1 MGKHIIY
8 YLGYF
13 WILILLSSCAN
24 KKDIVDPEQPSIT
37 ELDATGLVYTSP
49 SFIFW
54 DKDITLQF
62 DFSKGNGALKGS
74 SADLY
79 LHAGLIANSGGDWQ
93 HVPTDWNRNDNA
105 YKLQFV
111 STGKYRFTF
120 NPATFFKRSNGTG
133 FGQIALLV
141 RNADGSLVQRNRDG
155 SDLFLPLAGE
165 HGAIRFLSPVAQPT
179 SPLLAE
185 DNYRVGDLLTVK
197 VQGSQAGTMTL
208 WDNGVQIALEDNVSL
223 LEKKLSLQIDGLH
236 EIEARLESNGK
247 VVSSKMQLLAQAKP
261 AIAALPA
268 GINPNGVTIDR
279 TKKQVSFALTAP
291 LKKNVYLLGD
301 FNGYK
306 ATSAY
311 AMSQTADGK
320 TWWITLSDLDFT
332 KPYTYQFLID
342 GQQYIADPYAELV
355 LDPQNDAALGTN
367 IANLP
372 AYPQGGRGI
381 VAVLDLVA
389 KPYPWKVSS
398 FVKPAAGDLLIY
410 ELLVR
415 DFVKQHQYATL
426 KDSLSYLK
434 RLGVN
439 AVELMPV
446 QESEGNS
453 TWGYNPS
460 FHRALDKYYGSKNDF
475 KAYIDACH
483 ENGIA
488 VILDV
493 VFNHAFGQSPMV
505 QLYAE
510 NANVSSDNPWFN
522 TIARHPFN
530 VGFDF
535 NHESAY
541 TQAFVKDMLS
551 YWLKEYKIDGFRF
564 DLSKGFTQKNSGT
577 SETDLSAWNAYDASR
592 IAILKQYQQH
602 IHDLDPTC
610 YVILEHLGGE
620 QEEMELAQSG
630 MLLWNNMNAVFNEA
644 AMGWNSNNGSDLG
657 RLFASSHGMSQPAFV
672 SYMESHDEQRLL
684 FKCLNYGNA
693 SGNYS
698 VKNLNT
704 ALARMEQAALFLLTA
719 PGPKMIWQFGEY
731 GYDISIDE
739 NGRTGEKPIL
749 WDYLKQDKR
758 KQLFEVYA
766 ALTRF
771 KIKNSIFRD
780 GKLVESGMKA
790 TMKYFLL
797 EKEGQQVGVLGNFGV
812 ETTDFALPQALRTV
826 WQNNFTG
833 NTLDW
838 TKQTKVS
845 LQPGEYLL
853 VSKTKLNK

>member
-1 MGKHIIY
+1 M
-8 YLGYF
+8 
-13 WILILLSSCAN
+13 
-24 KKDIVDPEQPSIT
+24 
-37 ELDATGLVYTSP
+37 
-49 SFIFW
+49 
-54 DKDITLQF
+54 
-62 DFSKGNGALKGS
+62 
-74 SADLY
+74 
-79 LHAGLIANSGGDWQ
+79 
-93 HVPTDWNRNDNA
+93 
-105 YKLQFV
+105 
-111 STGKYRFTF
+111 
-120 NPATFFKRSNGTG
+120 
-133 FGQIALLV
+133 
-141 RNADGSLVQRNRDG
+141 
-155 SDLFLPLAGE
+155 
-165 HGAIRFLSPVAQPT
+165 
-179 SPLLAE
+179 
-185 DNYRVGDLLTVK
+185 
-197 VQGSQAGTMTL
+197 
-208 WDNGVQIALEDNVSL
+208 
-223 LEKKLSLQIDGLH
+223 
-236 EIEARLESNGK
+236 
-247 VVSSKMQLLAQAKP
+247 
-261 AIAALPA
+261 
-268 GINPNGVTIDR
+268 
-279 TKKQVSFALTAP
+279 
-291 LKKNVYLLGD
+291 
-301 FNGYK
+301 
-306 ATSAY
+306 
-311 AMSQTADGK
+311 
-320 TWWITLSDLDFT
+320 
-332 KPYTYQFLID
+332 
-342 GQQYIADPYAELV
+342 V
-355 LDPQNDAALGTN
+355 LDPQNDPALGTK

-372 AYPQGGRGI
+372 SYPQGGRGI
-381 VAVLDLVA
+381 VAVLDLTA

-510 NANVSSDNPWFN
+510 NANISSHNPWFN
-522 TIARHPFN
+522 IIARHPFN

-541 TQAFVKDMLS
+541 TQAFVKDMLT

-592 IAILKQYQQH
+592 VAILKQYQQH
-602 IHDLDPTC
+602 IHNLDPTC

-630 MLLWNNMNAVFNEA
+630 ILLWNNMNAVFNEA

-657 RLFASSHGMSQPAFV
+657 RLFASSHGMSQPSFV

-698 VKNLNT
+698 IKNLNT
-704 ALARMEQAALFLLTA
+704 ALARMEQVALFLLTA

-771 KIKNSIFRD
+771 KTKNSIFRD
-780 GKLVESGMKA
+780 GMLVESGTKEA
-790 TMKYFLL
+790 MKYFLL
-797 EKEGQQVGVLGNFGV
+797 EKDGQQVGVLGNFGV
-812 ETTDFALPQALRTV
+812 TSADFALPKSLRSV

-833 NTLDW
+833 STLDW
-838 TKQTKVS
+838 TNQTKAS